1 MKGFRVCNHDLDNW
15 IESTFHDA
23 IAVVRF
29 IKGRNLTTYEI
40 EHKSP
45 VTGEYQTLIFVED
58 GVTTYKTNVLKLPVA
73 FNKLRNESPYEDYAD
88 DR

>member
-1 MKGFRVCNHDLDNW
+1 MKDFRVCNHDLDNW
-15 IESTFHDA
+15 IERTFHDA

-29 IKGRNLTTYEI
+29 IKWSNLTTYEI

-45 VTGEYQTLIFVED
+45 ISGEYIPLIFVKD

-73 FNKLRNESPYEDYAD
+73 FNKLGNESPYEDYAN